1 MEVTSYGKCPHCGK
15 HEMLVGFWYNGES
28 LTPDY
33 LCPECFKE
41 FGDAMVESAWW
52 TMHGRGLEDPD
63 WDADAALERCRVA
76 LLMNTQQR
84 RRTNEMVQADERGFR

>member
-1 MEVTSYGKCPHCGK
+1 MQVTSYGKCPHCGK

-41 FGDAMVESAWW
+41 FDDAMAESEWW
-52 TMHGRGLEDPD
+52 TMHERGVEDPN
-63 WDADAALERCRVA
+63 WDADAALEAWR
-76 LLMNTQQR
+76 
-84 RRTNEMVQADERGFR
+84 DGRGV